1 MICQT
6 IMASYRKCPLNTNIR
21 NVLTLMKHEVRV
33 THARPRMNQPI
44 INLKINSPEFSKTL
58 TRLRSTAVLYCNRGG
73 NKCPELLRMGK
84 TTYHDNQF
92 LYNF

>member
-1 MICQT
+1 
-6 IMASYRKCPLNTNIR
+6 
-21 NVLTLMKHEVRV
+21 MKHGVRV

-58 TRLRSTAVLYCNRGG
+58 TRLRSTAVLYRNRGG

-84 TTYHDNQF
+84 RLTTII
-92 LYNF
+92 NFSIIFEEW